1 MKLTLSVGEMSVVKW
16 WVDASYAVCE
26 EYWVHTGAMISL
38 DKGSVSKLSTK
49 QKINGKSSTEGKLI
63 GVDGAMSQILWSI
76 YSIEAQGYNIA
87 HN

>member
-1 MKLTLSVGEMSVVKW
+1 
-16 WVDASYAVCE
+16 
-26 EYWVHTGAMISL
+26 MISL

-63 GVDGAMSQILWSI
+63 GVDSNMSQILWSI